1 MFSFAQLKAAPL
13 ITFSFSF
20 AETQARA
27 MSRTQPKHLT
37 TIFAAALAAI
47 LVACG
52 APAPAP
58 TPAQPAPTQPAP
70 TAAPTATLA
79 PTPTS
84 SAPRTNLTESCV
96 QAYDPEVDYF
106 PEKITIEDA
115 TGFAVEYFKHY
126 KVVTVLNPWRGA
138 KEQFKYVVV
147 QCGTPK
153 PEGIE
158 NALVIEAPANKVIAM
173 STTHLPHLEKL
184 ELLDRLIGMDSF
196 TYVNNPKVREMIQA
210 GALIEIGSGA
220 EVNVEKTIEA
230 KPDLVMTYGVGDPQY
245 DAHPKLLEAGIPT
258 VINAEYMEGTPL
270 GRAEWIKFTALFFNK
285 EGKAQEEYAAMKQ
298 RYLELAAKVKGLSE
312 KPTVIWGMASKDKW
326 HLPGGGSYPARLIAD
341 AGGAYL
347 WADDPSAGSLSLNFE
362 EVYDRA
368 VGADVWLLASFQRY
382 NSIKEMLDAE
392 PRYAEMA
399 AVKRGQV
406 WNYDKRVNE
415 NGGNDYWES
424 GEGNPD
430 LLLADLIKILH
441 PELLP
446 EHELVFWRQI
456 PAGQ

>member
-1 MFSFAQLKAAPL
+1 MPWSKL
-13 ITFSFSF
+13 
-20 AETQARA
+20 
-27 MSRTQPKHLT
+27 
-37 TIFAAALAAI
+37 
-47 LVACG
+47 
-52 APAPAP
+52 
-58 TPAQPAPTQPAP
+58 
-70 TAAPTATLA
+70 
-79 PTPTS
+79 
-84 SAPRTNLTESCV
+84 
-96 QAYDPEVDYF
+96 
-106 PEKITIEDA
+106 
-115 TGFAVEYFKHY
+115 KHY

-285 EGKAQEEYAAMKQ
+285 EGKAPRGIRRDEAALPRASRESEGLERKAHRDLGHGEQ
-298 RYLELAAKVKGLSE
+298 R
-312 KPTVIWGMASKDKW
+312 
-326 HLPGGGSYPARLIAD
+326 
-341 AGGAYL
+341 
-347 WADDPSAGSLSLNFE
+347 
-362 EVYDRA
+362 
-368 VGADVWLLASFQRY
+368 
-382 NSIKEMLDAE
+382 
-392 PRYAEMA
+392 
-399 AVKRGQV
+399 
-406 WNYDKRVNE
+406 
-415 NGGNDYWES
+415 
-424 GEGNPD
+424 
-430 LLLADLIKILH
+430 
-441 PELLP
+441 
-446 EHELVFWRQI
+446 
-456 PAGQ
+456 